1 MVVTAVHR
9 DTLRDEAAFE
19 QCLHT
24 VSPWRQRVVHSLAK
38 REDQQRSLCAA
49 LALDACLR
57 TVGLRERTEPV
68 ERDAHGKPSLSA
80 HPEWNFSVS
89 HSGLWSVCALA
100 ETPVGV
106 DVEKIRPMRVLEIA
120 KRYFTEKETTL
131 LSALDEPERTTAF
144 FRLWTAKESVL
155 KAKGTGLSGGL
166 SSVPIGYGDVLQA
179 PAPWLLREYSLPD
192 HCFTVCGVEE
202 FPREIC
208 IISSCD
214 TALLR

>member
-1 MVVTAVHR
+1 MVITAVHVDTVR
-9 DTLRDEAAFE
+9 DKAVFE

-24 VSPWRQRVVHSLAK
+24 VSPWRQRVVQSLA
-38 REDQQRSLCAA
+38 RRDDQQRSVCAA
-49 LALDACLR
+49 LALDMCLR
-57 TVGLRERTEPV
+57 TVGLREQTEPI

-100 ETPVGV
+100 KTPVGV
-106 DVEKIRPMRVLEIA
+106 DVEKIRPMRALDIA
-120 KRYFTEKETTL
+120 KRYFTEEETTL
-131 LSALDEPERTTAF
+131 LSALDEFERTVAF
-144 FRLWTAKESVL
+144 FRFWTAKESVL
-155 KAKGTGLSGGL
+155 KARGTGLSGGL
-166 SSVPIGYGDVLQA
+166 SSVPIRYGEALQA

-202 FPREIC
+202 FPREIHL
-208 IISSCD
+208 ISSYD